1 MELINNGLG
10 ESQTGGYDRI
20 ERWDEETTSK
30 LTEHYAEILN
40 LLGEDGRREGLKETP
55 RRVPYTGLRDR
66 SRRYPQIGC
75 FSREVF
81 RNGDRQG
88 Y

>member
-20 ERWDEETTSK
+20 ERWDEGTNSK

-40 LLGEDGRREGLKETP
+40 LLGQKLIMTNWMEW
-55 RRVPYTGLRDR
+55 
-66 SRRYPQIGC
+66 
-75 FSREVF
+75 
-81 RNGDRQG
+81 
-88 Y
+88 